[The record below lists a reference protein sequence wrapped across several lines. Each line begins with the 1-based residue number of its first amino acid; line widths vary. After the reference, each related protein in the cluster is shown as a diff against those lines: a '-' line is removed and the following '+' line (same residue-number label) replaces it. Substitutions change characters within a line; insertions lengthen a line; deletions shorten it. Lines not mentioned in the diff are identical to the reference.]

1 MAQTATEPFQF
12 VGATALIAANAVAP
26 TGVQVVG
33 DTATQTLEWKQYRIY
48 NGSNQT
54 VFIGA
59 SLTSAAAAASAAVI
73 PTNAT
78 VGGGFPVPPGAI
90 EVISARAGQFWSA
103 IVATNTNA
111 AALFVSVGKGA

>member
-26 TGVQVVG
+26 SGVQVVG
-33 DTATQTLEWKQYRIY
+33 DTGTSTLEWKQYRIY

-54 VFIGA
+54 AYVSTG
-59 SLTSAAAAASAAVI
+59 LNAACAASSAVI
-73 PTNAT
+73 PINAT
-78 VGGGFPVPPGAI
+78 VGGSFPIPAGAI
-90 EVISARAGQFWSA
+90 EVISAKSGLYWSA

-111 AALFVSVGKGA
+111 AALFISVGKGA